1 MMKLHLF
8 KFIKKNNKGMSLVEA
23 IIAVAILSV
32 AVIPVLTVLSHT
44 VRYNAV
50 AKVKQRA
57 TNEAMSIMETYKAYG
72 VEKATSML
80 GLSAVE
86 GTTGQFTGTIKFN
99 PADAKDYAVTV
110 KYSPVEDASP
120 GATYTTRLDDIEGTP
135 FFDPKHDVV
144 FMEAKNVNGS
154 PTDPINIYDPYFYLR
169 DLPERLSLE
178 SKDIKKVVVK
188 RNIYIEI
195 KMVGENPTVI
205 VKYKFEGEYNGGVAL
220 PLYNPDHPGN
230 LTTTSYTTPE
240 TTLSI
245 AAGEDLNSIYFYY
258 YPGYGHSATL
268 TDHSVKVED
277 KIIINNEY
285 ANDLNVYLFKQKD
298 GSIDNTKLI
307 TYESESNYKLIIA
320 NGIDGPLTDN
330 TVNLY
335 SVVNFNLGDNSHVSD
350 ILHEYTPTAL
360 PTDTKIIVHHGLTNS
375 LNNEILS
382 YNISIDITDPTGT
395 GIFNSDPNLASLK
408 GTIVL

>member
-188 RNIYIEI
+188 RNIYIDV

-205 VKYKFEGEYNGGVAL
+205 VKYKFEGEYNGGTAL
-220 PLYNPDHPGN
+220 PLYDPDHPGK
-230 LTTTSYTTPE
+230 LTTISYTTPE
-240 TTLSI
+240 TTLNI
-245 AAGEDLNSIYFYY
+245 AEGEDLNSIYFYY
-258 YPGYGHSATL
+258 YPGYGHAATS

-277 KIIINNEY
+277 RIFITNSY
-285 ANDLNVYLFKQKD
+285 ADGLNIYLFKQKD

-307 TYESESNYKLIIA
+307 AYETSYKLIIA
-320 NGIDGPLTDN
+320 NGGSNPLSDKK
-330 TVNLY
+330 VNVY
-335 SVVNFNLGDNSHVSD
+335 SVVNYNLGDSSQASD
-350 ILHEYTPTAL
+350 ILHDYTDTP
-360 PTDTKIIVHHGLTNS
+360 PTDTNIIVHHGLTNS